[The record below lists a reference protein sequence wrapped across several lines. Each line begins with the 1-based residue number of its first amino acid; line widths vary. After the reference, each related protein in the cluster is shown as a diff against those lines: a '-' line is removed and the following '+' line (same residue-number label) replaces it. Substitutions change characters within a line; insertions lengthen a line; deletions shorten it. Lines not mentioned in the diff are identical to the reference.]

1 MLAMEL
7 TERRLQIC
15 QFIAQFV
22 ATHRYAPT
30 IREIGHGMGI
40 SSTSVV
46 LYHLRALER
55 AGALCH
61 REGYSRTIVLIP
73 GWFDAHQR
81 KASGHTNHLAGAACH
96 AE

>member
-1 MLAMEL
+1 MEL
-7 TERRLQIC
+7 TERRWKIC
-15 QFIAQFV
+15 QFIAQFI
-22 ATHRYAPT
+22 AAHRYAPT
-30 IREIGHGMGI
+30 IREIGHGVGI

-55 AGALCH
+55 AGALRH

-73 GWFDAHQR
+73 GRFNARQR
-81 KASGHTNHLAGAACH
+81 KAKDRTNHLAGAADH